1 MYYCYKAEVEKRG
14 LVMKND
20 EHILGAIKDASS
32 WLIEGKKPGLLLY
45 GGIGNGKTT
54 LANAICMYIN
64 QLRDYSEPGVY
75 RTTAIIVSRKSM
87 RDETSKYLEEL
98 KTKEMFCLD
107 DLGVEAPTVKC
118 YGNDIYR
125 LTEWFYARY
134 DYPLLTL
141 VTRNRNMEQ
150 LSERYGSRIA
160 DRMEEYFNKIP
171 FTHATYRKKTK

>member
-64 QLRDYSEPGVY
+64 QAQRLQRARCVQNHSDHSIQKVY
-75 RTTAIIVSRKSM
+75 
-87 RDETSKYLEEL
+87 E
-98 KTKEMFCLD
+98 
-107 DLGVEAPTVKC
+107 
-118 YGNDIYR
+118 
-125 LTEWFYARY
+125 
-134 DYPLLTL
+134 
-141 VTRNRNMEQ
+141 
-150 LSERYGSRIA
+150 
-160 DRMEEYFNKIP
+160 
-171 FTHATYRKKTK
+171 